1 MTRPNAHSLRS
12 RNLTQLLSY
21 MQIVSRETMKTIWPC
36 TIKSRLMAYRGVGS
50 RSMFAS
56 GECHRSLNFGVG
68 AARMFHVEHK
78 EAVHTNDSKIP
89 ELVDGGVDAR
99 CG

>member
-1 MTRPNAHSLRS
+1 
-12 RNLTQLLSY
+12 
-21 MQIVSRETMKTIWPC
+21 
-36 TIKSRLMAYRGVGS
+36 
-50 RSMFAS
+50 MFAS

-68 AARMFHVEHK
+68 GARMFHVEHK